1 VCAGGCVC
9 RGVWAGGGVQESV
22 CRGVWVQGLLMQRIH
37 YTLTLI
43 HSHTHTLSHSYT
55 LTLVHSHTHTPIHYI
70 TPAEDAVA
78 VKAELHALCAEL
90 DGAADAIKDAFS
102 GEEMRTRRCEHKSLS
117 YSHRGVQ

>member
-1 VCAGGCVC
+1 VCAGVCVQ
-9 RGVWAGGGVQESV
+9 GVCAVVCARVCVQGGV
-22 CRGVWVQGLLMQRIH
+22 CRGVWVQGFIDAADSL
-37 YTLTLI
+37 